1 MIPIMGPLID
11 HQEIDLVMDCLN
23 TGWISSQGKYI
34 VSFEEAFAEFCQ
46 TRFGVATSNGTTAL
60 HLSLVTL
67 GIGPGDE
74 VIVPALSFIATAN
87 VVVHAG
93 AKPVFADV
101 SEETWTLDPEQVES
115 RITGRTKAVIPV
127 HLYGHPADMRP
138 LLELAEKNSFWVVED
153 AAEAHGAEY
162 NGKKVGGLGH
172 LGCFSFY
179 GNKIISTGEGGMI
192 VTNDPDWADRAR
204 ILRDHGMSKER
215 KYWHPL
221 VGFNY
226 RLTNV
231 QAAIGLGQMTKL
243 EVILE
248 KKRQI
253 ARYYHEKFE
262 EVAGVVQPPE
272 ASWAKNVYWLYS
284 ILLTPEVN
292 KNRDELIHFLARAGV
307 ESRPLFYPI
316 HTMPPYQGTGTFP
329 VAERISA
336 QGISLPSGAGLTWGQ
351 IDTVVALVQEFI
363 GH

>member
-1 MIPIMGPLID
+1 
-11 HQEIDLVMDCLN
+11 
-23 TGWISSQGKYI
+23 
-34 VSFEEAFAEFCQ
+34 
-46 TRFGVATSNGTTAL
+46 
-60 HLSLVTL
+60 
-67 GIGPGDE
+67 
-74 VIVPALSFIATAN
+74 
-87 VVVHAG
+87 
-93 AKPVFADV
+93 
-101 SEETWTLDPEQVES
+101 
-115 RITGRTKAVIPV
+115 
-127 HLYGHPADMRP
+127 
-138 LLELAEKNSFWVVED
+138 
-153 AAEAHGAEY
+153 
-162 NGKKVGGLGH
+162 

-243 EVILE
+243 EAILE

-253 ARYYHEKFE
+253 ARYYQEKFE

-284 ILLTPEVN
+284 ILLKPEVN

-316 HTMPPYQGTGTFP
+316 HTMPPYLGAGSFP
-329 VAERISA
+329 VAEKISA
-336 QGISLPSGAGLTWGQ
+336 RGISLPSGAGLTWGQ

-363 GH
+363 GA